1 MAGTIPAARQHLI
14 DAIADEARRHR
25 TVLPPKALVAF
36 INSYYRGVDED
47 DLREAGAKT
56 LAMAAISHVELGTQR
71 RHGQPIVR
79 VWNPDVERDGWST
92 PRTVV
97 EVVTDDMPFLVDS
110 LTMVLNGSGLSIHLM
125 VHPVL
130 HAQRDGRGRLTG
142 VGEGGIKED
151 AESWQRIEVDRF
163 AEPARLE
170 EVQARIIAVLD
181 DVRVAV
187 ADWPQMRAR
196 ATELATDLS
205 DGMPGVSR
213 ADATE
218 ASAFLA
224 WLADN
229 QFTFLGARDYRLER
243 GPARDRLIA
252 LPGTGLGLL
261 RTGGK
266 RPRPQPTILTGEIRR
281 RAREPAILVVTKANS
296 VSTVHRAT
304 YLDYI
309 GVKTFDP
316 AGRVTGE
323 RRFIGLFTSSTY
335 SAKPHEIPLLEQ
347 KVRRV
352 VDLIGVS
359 PVSHDG
365 KALLHVLE
373 TYPRDE
379 LFQSSTA
386 DLVRISRGVVNLYER
401 RRVRVFLRRDPYRR
415 FFSCLIYVPRDRYN
429 TQARVRIE
437 TILREELHGIALES
451 QVQISESTLAR
462 LHTLVRTDPGR
473 EVTADAERIE
483 TLITE
488 TLRTWSDRLRDELLA
503 RLPADL
509 GAEVATQYAGAFPAA
524 YQEEVS
530 ANDAI
535 MDIGELRA
543 LPPQAPALGLQL
555 RPGAAT
561 RRALHLRLYRRG
573 DPLAM
578 SDLLPMLEN
587 FDLRVQ
593 NERPYRIAS
602 DAEPGLWIQDL
613 EVTHAGGQTLDPEA
627 VGARF
632 EQAFFAV
639 WNGQVE
645 SDGFNRLVLA
655 AGLDWRQAMVLRAV
669 CRYLLQTG
677 LPFSQ
682 RYMESVLSRQ
692 PFIAQRLS
700 RLFEARFDP
709 ALAAAARNTRI
720 RALGREIDNALDQVT
735 GRDDDRIIRAFRSVI
750 AATLRTNHYQRDAT
764 GAHKKYLSLKLEPR
778 SIPELPKP
786 RPMFEIW
793 VYSPRVEGVHL
804 RMGMVARGGLRWS
817 DRREDFRTEILG
829 LMKAQNVKNTVIVPV
844 GAKGGF
850 VPRQLPASGREE
862 IQREG
867 TECYRIFIRALLD
880 ITDNVVDG
888 KVAPP
893 AEVVRYD
900 GDDPY
905 LVVAADKGTATFS
918 DTANALAAEYRFWLG
933 DAFAS
938 GGSAGYDHKKMAIT
952 ARGGWECVK
961 RHFRE
966 LGIDI
971 QAQDFTAAGIG
982 DMAGDVFGNAMLL
995 SRHIRLQAAFNHQH
1009 IFLDPE
1015 PDPARS
1021 FRERAR
1027 LFRLPRSTWADYEW
1041 RAISKGGGVYPRDAK
1056 QIPLSPQARALLGI
1070 DAGQASPPEII
1081 RAILKLPVDLI
1092 WNGGIGTYVKASHEA
1107 HSAIG
1112 DRANDAL
1119 RVDGRELR
1127 CRVVG
1132 EGGNLGLSQLG
1143 RIEYAQGGGRINTD
1157 FVDNSGGV
1165 DCSDHEV
1172 NIKILLDVAQRR
1184 RKLTRPARDRLLAE
1198 MTEEVAALVL
1208 RDNYLQSQAISLQ
1221 QAKAAD
1227 RLAEHAHLIR
1237 SLERD
1242 GVLDRALEYLPTA
1255 EEIEDRR
1262 RGGEG
1267 LTRPELSM
1275 VLAYAKIA
1283 LNNQLVQSDVPEDH
1297 YLSRELDRYF
1307 PDRLTRRYSDLL
1319 REHRLKREIIATAT
1333 TNSIVNRMGPNFVA
1347 RTQQDTGADAATVA
1361 RAYTVAREVFDVR
1374 DLWRAIEQL
1383 DNRVPA
1389 TVQYAM
1395 MHDTVAL
1402 LRQVSYWLIQ
1412 RHRRELG
1419 IEAQVERLR
1428 PGVRELSRT
1437 VPGWL
1442 GGLERSAY
1450 DTRAADLVRC
1460 GVPPELARTVAS
1472 SQALHCAPDIVEL
1485 ASARRLSVEAAAHA
1499 YVTVGSEF
1507 GLDWLRERI
1516 EALATE
1522 GHWHAVARGSL
1533 REGVYESHRRLAQR
1547 VLSETRERD
1556 PAAAVAQWT
1565 RAHAA
1570 EATHARGVV
1579 NDIRSQQ
1586 TAIDFASISVAL
1598 QAVRR
1603 LASPEG

>member
-14 DAIADEARRHR
+14 DAIADEVRRHR

-56 LAMAAISHVELGTQR
+56 LAMAAISHVELGKQR

-379 LFQSSTA
+379 LFQSSIA

-543 LPPQAPALGLQL
+543 LPAQAPALGLQL

-1027 LFRLPRSTWADYEW
+1027 LFRLPRSTWADYER

-1227 RLAEHAHLIR
+1227 RLGEHAHLIR

-1565 RAHAA
+1565 RGHAA
-1570 EATHARGVV
+1570 EAAHARGVV

>member
-14 DAIADEARRHR
+14 DAIADEVRRHR

-56 LAMAAISHVELGTQR
+56 LAMAAISHVELGKQR

-543 LPPQAPALGLQL
+543 LPAQAPALGLQL

-709 ALAAAARNTRI
+709 ALAAAARNTRV

-867 TECYRIFIRALLD
+867 TECYRIFIQALLD

-1027 LFRLPRSTWADYEW
+1027 LFRLPRSTWADYER

-1184 RKLTRPARDRLLAE
+1184 RKLRRPARDRLLAE

-1227 RLAEHAHLIR
+1227 RLGEHAHLIR

-1262 RGGEG
+1262 RAGEG

-1565 RAHAA
+1565 RGHAA
-1570 EATHARGVV
+1570 EAAHARGVV

>member
-1 MAGTIPAARQHLI
+1 MAGSIPAARQHLI
-14 DAIADEARRHR
+14 DAIAERARGRR
-25 TVLPPKALVAF
+25 TALPPRALAQFV
-36 INSYYRGVDED
+36 NSYYRGVDED
-47 DLREAGAKT
+47 DLRDAGPET
-56 LAMAAISHVELGTQR
+56 LAMAAISHVELGRQR
-71 RHGQPIVR
+71 RRGQAIVR
-79 VWNPDVERDGWST
+79 VANPDLERDGWT
-92 PRTVV
+92 CPRTVV
-97 EVVTDDMPFLVDS
+97 NVVTDDMPFLVDS
-110 LTMVLNGSGLSIHLM
+110 LTMVLNASGLSIHLM

-130 HAQRDGRGRLTG
+130 YAQRDGRGRLTG
-142 VGEGGIKED
+142 LAAEQDVHAH
-151 AESWQRIEVDRF
+151 AESWQHIEVDRMTD
-163 AEPARLE
+163 PARLA
-170 EVQARIIAVLD
+170 EVRARILAVLD
-181 DVRVAV
+181 DVRLAV
-187 ADWPQMRAR
+187 TDWPQMRAR
-196 ATELATDLS
+196 ATELAVDLS
-205 DGMPGVSR
+205 DGIPGVSR
-213 ADATE
+213 ADAAE
-218 ASAFLA
+218 AGTFLE
-224 WLADN
+224 WLADDH
-229 QFTFLGARDYRLER
+229 FTFLGARDYRLER
-243 GPARDRLIA
+243 GRTHDRLIA

-261 RTGGK
+261 RTDGS

-281 RAREPAILVVTKANS
+281 RAREPEILVVTKANT

-309 GVKTFDP
+309 GVKTFDA

-335 SAKPHEIPLLEQ
+335 SAKPHDIPLLKE
-347 KVRRV
+347 KVQRV

-379 LFQSSTA
+379 LFQSSVA

-401 RRVRVFLRRDPYRR
+401 RHVRAFLRRDPYRR

-429 TQARVRIE
+429 TQARMRIE
-437 TILREELHGIALES
+437 AILREELHGVALES

-473 EVTADAERIE
+473 EVNADADRIE
-483 TLITE
+483 ARITE
-488 TLRTWSDRLRDELLA
+488 TLRTWSDRLRDELAARFPAERVAELA
-503 RLPADL
+503 AR
-509 GAEVATQYAGAFPAA
+509 YANAFPSA

-530 ANDAI
+530 ASDAI
-535 MDIGELRA
+535 VDIGELSA
-543 LPPQAPALGLQL
+543 LPAQAPALGLQL
-555 RPGAAT
+555 RPGVAG
-561 RRALHLRLYRRG
+561 RRTLHLRLYRRG

-578 SDLLPMLEN
+578 SDMLPMLEN
-587 FDLRVQ
+587 FGLRVQ

-602 DAEPGLWIQDL
+602 DGDARLWIQDL
-613 EVTHAGGQTLDPEA
+613 EVSHADGQALDPAA

-632 EQAFFAV
+632 EEAFFAV
-639 WNGQVE
+639 WNGHAE
-645 SDGFNRLVLA
+645 SDGFNRLVL

-709 ALAAAARNTRI
+709 ALATTARNTRV
-720 RALGREIDNALDQVT
+720 RALGREISAALDKVT
-735 GRDDDRIIRAFRSVI
+735 ARDDDRIIRAFRAVLT
-750 AATLRTNHYQRDAT
+750 AMLRTNYFQRDAA
-764 GAHKKYLSLKLEPR
+764 GVRKPYLSFKLEPR

-793 VYSPRVEGVHL
+793 LYSPRVEGVHL

-817 DRREDFRTEILG
+817 DRREDFRTEVLG

-850 VPRQLPASGREE
+850 VPRQLPAGGREE

-867 TECYRIFIRALLD
+867 TECYRIFIRSLLD

-888 KVAPP
+888 KVVSP
-893 AEVVRYD
+893 ADVVRYD

-918 DTANALAAEYRFWLG
+918 DTANALAAEYGFWLG

-938 GGSAGYDHKKMAIT
+938 GGSAGYDHKKMGIT

-971 QAQDFTAAGIG
+971 QSQTFTVAGIG

-1015 PDPARS
+1015 PDAARGY
-1021 FRERAR
+1021 RERGR
-1027 LFRLPRSTWADYEW
+1027 LFRLPRSTWADYDR
-1041 RAISKGGGVYPRDAK
+1041 RAISRGGGVYPRDAK
-1056 QIPLSPQARALLGI
+1056 HIALSPQARTLLGI
-1070 DAGQASPPEII
+1070 EANQASPPEII
-1081 RAILKLPVDLI
+1081 RAVLKLPVDLL
-1092 WNGGIGTYVKASHEA
+1092 WNGGIGTYVKASHEP

-1112 DRANDAL
+1112 DRANDAV

-1132 EGGNLGLSQLG
+1132 EGGNLGVSQFG
-1143 RIEYAQGGGRINTD
+1143 RIEYAQSGGRINTD

-1172 NIKILLDVAQRR
+1172 NIKILLEVAQRR
-1184 RKLTRPARDRLLAE
+1184 RGLRRPARDRLLAE
-1198 MTEEVAALVL
+1198 MTEDVAALVL

-1221 QAKAAD
+1221 EAQAAE
-1227 RLAEHAHLIR
+1227 RLGEHAHLIR
-1237 SLERD
+1237 SLELG
-1242 GVLDRALEYLPTA
+1242 GVLDRGLEHLPSA
-1255 EEIEDRR
+1255 EEVEDRR
-1262 RGGEG
+1262 RAGVG
-1267 LTRPELSM
+1267 LTRPELAM
-1275 VLAYAKIA
+1275 VLSYAKIA
-1283 LNNQLVQSDVPEDH
+1283 LNQQLIESDVPEDA
-1297 YLSRELDRYF
+1297 YLSSELDRYF
-1307 PDRLTRRYSDLL
+1307 PDRLTRRYRDLL
-1319 REHRLKREIIATAT
+1319 RQHRLERELIATAT

-1374 DLWRAIEQL
+1374 ELWGEIEKL

-1389 TVQYAM
+1389 AVQYAM
-1395 MHDTVAL
+1395 MQETVAL

-1412 RHRRELG
+1412 RHRRSLG
-1419 IEAQVERLR
+1419 IEAQVQRLR
-1428 PGVRELSRT
+1428 PGVRELART
-1437 VPGWL
+1437 APAWLIGLDRTQHDARTAKLTQAGVP
-1442 GGLERSAY
+1442 
-1450 DTRAADLVRC
+1450 ADL
-1460 GVPPELARTVAS
+1460 AS
-1472 SQALHCAPDIVEL
+1472 SVAELYALHSAPDIVEL
-1485 ASARRLSVEAAAHA
+1485 AATRRLSVEGAARA
-1499 YVTVGSEF
+1499 YVAVGTEF
-1507 GLDWLRERI
+1507 GLDWLRQRI
-1516 EALATE
+1516 EGLDTA

-1533 REGVYESHRRLAQR
+1533 REALYESHRRLAQR
-1547 VLSETRERD
+1547 VLAETRERD
-1556 PAAAVAQWT
+1556 PAAAVAQWKRART
-1565 RAHAA
+1565 AEAAHALA
-1570 EATHARGVV
+1570 VV

-1586 TAIDFASISVAL
+1586 SSVDFASAAVAL

-1603 LASPEG
+1603 LSMSGN

>member
-1 MAGTIPAARQHLI
+1 
-14 DAIADEARRHR
+14 
-25 TVLPPKALVAF
+25 
-36 INSYYRGVDED
+36 
-47 DLREAGAKT
+47 
-56 LAMAAISHVELGTQR
+56 
-71 RHGQPIVR
+71 
-79 VWNPDVERDGWST
+79 
-92 PRTVV
+92 
-97 EVVTDDMPFLVDS
+97 
-110 LTMVLNGSGLSIHLM
+110 
-125 VHPVL
+125 
-130 HAQRDGRGRLTG
+130 
-142 VGEGGIKED
+142 
-151 AESWQRIEVDRF
+151 
-163 AEPARLE
+163 
-170 EVQARIIAVLD
+170 
-181 DVRVAV
+181 
-187 ADWPQMRAR
+187 
-196 ATELATDLS
+196 
-205 DGMPGVSR
+205 VSR

-543 LPPQAPALGLQL
+543 LPAQAPALGLQL

-692 PFIAQRLS
+692 PFHRPAAEPSIRGALRPGARRSGAQHPRPRS
-700 RLFEARFDP
+700 RPRDRQRARSGDRARRRPDNPCIPLGDRGDAAHQSLP
-709 ALAAAARNTRI
+709 ARRDRRSQEVPVAQARAAQHPGAAEAAADVRDLGVFAARRG
-720 RALGREIDNALDQVT
+720 RASARWA
-735 GRDDDRIIRAFRSVI
+735 RWR
-750 AATLRTNHYQRDAT
+750 
-764 GAHKKYLSLKLEPR
+764 
-778 SIPELPKP
+778 
-786 RPMFEIW
+786 
-793 VYSPRVEGVHL
+793 
-804 RMGMVARGGLRWS
+804 RGGLRWS

-829 LMKAQNVKNTVIVPV
+829 LMKAQN
-844 GAKGGF
+844 GQEHGHRAGRRQGRLR
-850 VPRQLPASGREE
+850 PRQLR
-862 IQREG
+862 
-867 TECYRIFIRALLD
+867 
-880 ITDNVVDG
+880 
-888 KVAPP
+888 PP
-893 AEVVRYD
+893 DARRSSVKE
-900 GDDPY
+900 PS
-905 LVVAADKGTATFS
+905 AT
-918 DTANALAAEYRFWLG
+918 
-933 DAFAS
+933 
-938 GGSAGYDHKKMAIT
+938 GSSSRRCSTSRTTWST
-952 ARGGWECVK
+952 ARW
-961 RHFRE
+961 
-966 LGIDI
+966 
-971 QAQDFTAAGIG
+971 
-982 DMAGDVFGNAMLL
+982 
-995 SRHIRLQAAFNHQH
+995 
-1009 IFLDPE
+1009 
-1015 PDPARS
+1015 PARRGRPLRRRRS
-1021 FRERAR
+1021 VPGRRRRQGHGDFLRYRERAR
-1027 LFRLPRSTWADYEW
+1027 R
-1041 RAISKGGGVYPRDAK
+1041 
-1056 QIPLSPQARALLGI
+1056 
-1070 DAGQASPPEII
+1070 
-1081 RAILKLPVDLI
+1081 
-1092 WNGGIGTYVKASHEA
+1092 
-1107 HSAIG
+1107 
-1112 DRANDAL
+1112 
-1119 RVDGRELR
+1119 RV
-1127 CRVVG
+1127 
-1132 EGGNLGLSQLG
+1132 
-1143 RIEYAQGGGRINTD
+1143 RI
-1157 FVDNSGGV
+1157 
-1165 DCSDHEV
+1165 
-1172 NIKILLDVAQRR
+1172 
-1184 RKLTRPARDRLLAE
+1184 
-1198 MTEEVAALVL
+1198 
-1208 RDNYLQSQAISLQ
+1208 
-1221 QAKAAD
+1221 
-1227 RLAEHAHLIR
+1227 
-1237 SLERD
+1237 
-1242 GVLDRALEYLPTA
+1242 
-1255 EEIEDRR
+1255 
-1262 RGGEG
+1262 
-1267 LTRPELSM
+1267 
-1275 VLAYAKIA
+1275 
-1283 LNNQLVQSDVPEDH
+1283 
-1297 YLSRELDRYF
+1297 
-1307 PDRLTRRYSDLL
+1307 
-1319 REHRLKREIIATAT
+1319 
-1333 TNSIVNRMGPNFVA
+1333 
-1347 RTQQDTGADAATVA
+1347 
-1361 RAYTVAREVFDVR
+1361 
-1374 DLWRAIEQL
+1374 
-1383 DNRVPA
+1383 
-1389 TVQYAM
+1389 
-1395 MHDTVAL
+1395 
-1402 LRQVSYWLIQ
+1402 
-1412 RHRRELG
+1412 
-1419 IEAQVERLR
+1419 
-1428 PGVRELSRT
+1428 
-1437 VPGWL
+1437 
-1442 GGLERSAY
+1442 
-1450 DTRAADLVRC
+1450 
-1460 GVPPELARTVAS
+1460 LAR
-1472 SQALHCAPDIVEL
+1472 
-1485 ASARRLSVEAAAHA
+1485 
-1499 YVTVGSEF
+1499 
-1507 GLDWLRERI
+1507 
-1516 EALATE
+1516 
-1522 GHWHAVARGSL
+1522 
-1533 REGVYESHRRLAQR
+1533 
-1547 VLSETRERD
+1547 
-1556 PAAAVAQWT
+1556 
-1565 RAHAA
+1565 
-1570 EATHARGVV
+1570 
-1579 NDIRSQQ
+1579 
-1586 TAIDFASISVAL
+1586 
-1598 QAVRR
+1598 
-1603 LASPEG
+1603 

>member
-1 MAGTIPAARQHLI
+1 
-14 DAIADEARRHR
+14 
-25 TVLPPKALVAF
+25 
-36 INSYYRGVDED
+36 
-47 DLREAGAKT
+47 
-56 LAMAAISHVELGTQR
+56 
-71 RHGQPIVR
+71 
-79 VWNPDVERDGWST
+79 
-92 PRTVV
+92 
-97 EVVTDDMPFLVDS
+97 MPFLVDS
-110 LTMVLNGSGLSIHLM
+110 LTMVLNDCGLSIHLM

-130 HAQRDGRGRLTG
+130 HVHRDARGRLTG
-142 VGEGGIKED
+142 VSED
-151 AESWQRIEVDRF
+151 GVKAHAESWQRIEVDQVMDATRL
-163 AEPARLE
+163 AEIRT
-170 EVQARIIAVLD
+170 RIMAVLD

-187 ADWPQMRAR
+187 ADWPQTRAR
-196 ATELATDLS
+196 ANEIAAELRDGLPGLPRS
-205 DGMPGVSR
+205 DAV
-213 ADATE
+213 E
-218 ASAFLA
+218 ASDFIE

-229 QFTFLGARDYRLER
+229 HFTFLGYREYRLSR
-243 GPARDRLIA
+243 GPTQDRLIA

-266 RPRPQPTILTGEIRR
+266 RPRPRPTVLTGEIRR
-281 RAREPAILVVTKANS
+281 RAREPSILVVTKANT

-309 GVKTFDP
+309 GVKTFDDD
-316 AGRVTGE
+316 GKVTGE

-335 SAKPHEIPLLEQ
+335 SAKPREIPLLKE
-347 KVRRV
+347 KVQRV

-365 KALLHVLE
+365 KALMHVLE

-379 LFQSSTA
+379 LFQASVP

-429 TQARVRIE
+429 TQARARIE
-437 TILREELHGIALES
+437 AILREELSGTALES

-462 LHTLVRTDPGR
+462 LHTLVRTAPDR
-473 EVTADAERIE
+473 EVNPDADHIE
-483 TLITE
+483 QRITE

-503 RLPADL
+503 RLPPDV
-509 GAEVATQYAGAFPAA
+509 GPSVAARYASAFPVA
-524 YQEEVS
+524 YQEDVS
-530 ANDAI
+530 AADAI
-535 MDIGELRA
+535 VDIEELRK
-543 LPPQAPALGLQL
+543 LPAQPPALGLQL
-555 RPGAAT
+555 RRGDAA
-561 RRALHLRLYRRG
+561 RKVLRLRLYRRG

-602 DAEPGLWIQDL
+602 DDGTGLWIQDL
-613 EVTHAGGQTLDPEA
+613 EVTHAGGQALDPAA

-632 EQAFFAV
+632 EEAFFAV
-639 WNGQVE
+639 RNGRAE

-669 CRYLLQTG
+669 CRYVLQTG

-682 RYMESVLSRQ
+682 RYMETVLSHH
-692 PFIAQRLS
+692 PAVAQRLS
-700 RLFEARFDP
+700 RLFESRFDP
-709 ALAAAARNTRI
+709 AIAPAARNARVRT
-720 RALGREIDNALDQVT
+720 LSREIDEALEKVT
-735 GRDDDRIIRAFRSVI
+735 GRDDDRILRAFRSVI
-750 AATLRTNHYQRDAT
+750 AASLRTNHYQKDAA
-764 GAHKKYLSLKLEPR
+764 GERKPYLSIKLEPR

-817 DRREDFRTEILG
+817 DRREDFRTEVLG

-850 VPRQLPASGREE
+850 VPKQLPSSGREE

-880 ITDNVVDG
+880 ITDNVVNG
-888 KVAPP
+888 KVVPP
-893 AEVVRYD
+893 AGVVRYD
-900 GDDPY
+900 PDDPY

-918 DTANALAAEYRFWLG
+918 DTANALSAEYGFWLG

-938 GGSAGYDHKKMAIT
+938 GGSAGYDHKKMGIT
-952 ARGGWECVK
+952 ARGAWECVK

-966 LGIDI
+966 MGIDT
-971 QAQDFTAAGIG
+971 QAQDFTVAGIG
-982 DMAGDVFGNAMLL
+982 DMAGDVFGNGMLL

-1009 IFLDPE
+1009 IFLDPD
-1015 PDPARS
+1015 PDTARS
-1021 FRERAR
+1021 FRERER
-1027 LFRLPRSTWADYEW
+1027 LFRLPRSSWTDYDR

-1056 QIPLSPQARALLGI
+1056 QIALSAQARALLGI
-1070 DAGQASPPEII
+1070 ETAQASPPEII
-1081 RAILKLPVDLI
+1081 RAILKLPVDLL
-1092 WNGGIGTYVKASHEA
+1092 WNGGIGTYVKASREA

-1112 DRANDAL
+1112 DRANDAV

-1143 RIEYAQGGGRINTD
+1143 RIEYALNGGRINTD

-1184 RKLTRPARDRLLAE
+1184 RKLGRAARDRLLAE
-1198 MTEEVAALVL
+1198 MTEDVAALVL
-1208 RDNYLQSQAISLQ
+1208 RDNYLQSLAISLQ
-1221 QAKAAD
+1221 EAQAAD
-1227 RLAEHAHLIR
+1227 RLGEHAHLIR
-1237 SLERD
+1237 SLELD
-1242 GVLDRALEYLPTA
+1242 GTLDRVLEYLPVA

-1262 RGGEG
+1262 GAGQG
-1267 LTRPELSM
+1267 LTRPELAM

-1283 LNNQLVQSDVPEDH
+1283 LNNQLVQSDVPEDP

-1307 PDRLTRRYSDLL
+1307 PERLTRRYAELL
-1319 REHRLKREIIATAT
+1319 REHRLRREIIATST

-1347 RTQQDTGADAATVA
+1347 RTQQDTGTDAATVA
-1361 RAYTVAREVFDVR
+1361 RAYTVAREAFEVR
-1374 DLWRAIEQL
+1374 ELWRAIEQL

-1395 MHDTVAL
+1395 VQDTVAL

-1412 RHRRELG
+1412 RHRRDLG
-1419 IEAQVERLR
+1419 IEAQVGRLR
-1428 PGVRELSRT
+1428 PGIRELSRA
-1437 VPGWL
+1437 VPDWL
-1442 GGLERSAY
+1442 GELQRSTFDA
-1450 DTRAADLVRC
+1450 RAAELIRS
-1460 GVPPELARTVAS
+1460 GVPADLARAVAS
-1472 SQALHCAPDIVEL
+1472 TSALQCAPDIVEL
-1485 ASARRLSVEAAAHA
+1485 AAARRMSIESAARA
-1499 YVTVGSEF
+1499 YNGVGAEF

-1516 EALATE
+1516 EALDTE

-1533 REGVYESHRRLAQR
+1533 REGLYESHRRLAQR
-1547 VLSETRERD
+1547 VLAESRERD
-1556 PAAAVAQWT
+1556 PEAAVRQWT
-1565 RAHAA
+1565 RTRAA

-1603 LASPEG
+1603 LATAEA

>member
-1 MAGTIPAARQHLI
+1 
-14 DAIADEARRHR
+14 
-25 TVLPPKALVAF
+25 
-36 INSYYRGVDED
+36 
-47 DLREAGAKT
+47 
-56 LAMAAISHVELGTQR
+56 
-71 RHGQPIVR
+71 
-79 VWNPDVERDGWST
+79 
-92 PRTVV
+92 
-97 EVVTDDMPFLVDS
+97 
-110 LTMVLNGSGLSIHLM
+110 LSIHLM

-130 HAQRDGRGRLTG
+130 HVHRDQGGRLRG
-142 VGEGGIKED
+142 VGENGIKSQ
-151 AESWQRIEVDRF
+151 AESWQRIEVDRV
-163 AEPARLE
+163 ADPARIR
-170 EVQARIIAVLD
+170 EVHARIIAVLD

-205 DGMPGVSR
+205 DGMPGVPR
-213 ADATE
+213 ADASE

-229 QFTFLGARDYRLER
+229 HFTFLGARDYRLER
-243 GPARDRLIA
+243 GSARDRLIA

-261 RTGGK
+261 RTGGR
-266 RPRPQPTILTGEIRR
+266 RPRPRPTVLSGEIRR
-281 RAREPAILVVTKANS
+281 RAREPVILVVTKANT

-309 GVKTFDP
+309 GVKTFAA
-316 AGRVTGE
+316 AGQVTGE

-347 KVRRV
+347 KVQRV

-379 LFQSSTA
+379 LFQSSVA
-386 DLVRISRGVVNLYER
+386 ELVRTSRGIVNLYER

-429 TQARVRIE
+429 TQARIRIE
-437 TILREELHGIALES
+437 AILREELAGIALES

-462 LHTLVRTDPGR
+462 LHTLVRTDPAR
-473 EVTADAERIE
+473 EVNADAERIE
-483 TLITE
+483 TRIAE
-488 TLRTWSDRLRDELLA
+488 TLRTWDDRLRDELLA
-503 RLPADL
+503 RLPPDEAP
-509 GAEVATQYAGAFPAA
+509 AITARFAGAFPAA
-524 YQEEVS
+524 YQEDVS
-530 ANDAI
+530 ASDAI
-535 MDIGELRA
+535 VDIGELSA
-543 LPPQAPALGLQL
+543 LPAQAPALRLEL
-555 RPGAAT
+555 RAGTAD
-561 RRALHLRLYRRG
+561 RRTLHLRLYRRG

-593 NERPYRIAS
+593 NERPYRIAN
-602 DAEPGLWIQDL
+602 DDGAGLWIQDL
-613 EVTHAGGQTLDPEA
+613 EVTHASGGSLDPVA

-632 EQAFFAV
+632 EAAFFAV
-639 WNGQVE
+639 REGRAE

-655 AGLDWRQAMVLRAV
+655 AGLDWRQVLVLRAV

-682 RYMESVLSRQ
+682 RYMESVLARH
-692 PFIAQRLS
+692 PALAQRLS

-709 ALAAAARNTRI
+709 ASGTTARAARG
-720 RALGREIDNALDQVT
+720 RALAREIDAALARVT
-735 GRDDDRIIRAFRSVI
+735 GRDEDRIIRAFRSVI
-750 AATLRTNHYQRDAT
+750 TAALRTNHYQR
-764 GAHKKYLSLKLEPR
+764 GAGGAPKDYLSLKLDPR
-778 SIPELPKP
+778 GIPELPKP
-786 RPMFEIW
+786 RPMYEIW

-804 RMGMVARGGLRWS
+804 RMGIVARGGLRWS

-850 VPRQLPASGREE
+850 VPKLLPASGREE

-880 ITDNVVDG
+880 VTDNVLDG
-888 KVAPP
+888 RVVAP
-893 AEVVRYD
+893 ADVVRYD

-918 DTANALAAEYRFWLG
+918 DTANALAADYGFWLG

-938 GGSAGYDHKKMAIT
+938 GGSAGYDHKKMGIT

-966 LGIDI
+966 LGVNI
-971 QAQDFTAAGIG
+971 QSQDFTVAGIG

-1009 IFLDPE
+1009 IFLDPD
-1015 PDPARS
+1015 PDPVRS

-1027 LFRLPRSTWADYEW
+1027 LFRLPRSSWADYDQ

-1056 QIPLSPQARALLGI
+1056 QIALSAQARALLGI
-1070 DAGQASPPEII
+1070 ESPQATPPEII
-1081 RAILKLPVDLI
+1081 RAVLRLPVDLL
-1092 WNGGIGTYVKASHEA
+1092 WNGGIGTYVKASYEA
-1107 HSAIG
+1107 HSTIG
-1112 DRANDAL
+1112 DRTNDPL
-1119 RVDGRELR
+1119 RVDGRDLR

-1132 EGGNLGLSQLG
+1132 EGGNLGFSQLG
-1143 RIEYAQGGGRINTD
+1143 RIEYAQAGGRINTD
-1157 FVDNSGGV
+1157 FVDNSAGV

-1172 NIKILLDVAQRR
+1172 NIKILLEVAQRR
-1184 RKLTRPARDRLLAE
+1184 RGLRKAARDRLLAE
-1198 MTEEVAALVL
+1198 MTEDVAVHVL

-1221 QAKAAD
+1221 QAQAAE
-1227 RLAEHAHLIR
+1227 RLGEHAHLIR
-1237 SLERD
+1237 SLELD
-1242 GVLDRALEYLPTA
+1242 GVLDRALEYLPSA

-1262 RGGEG
+1262 RAGEG
-1267 LTRPELSM
+1267 LTRPELAM
-1275 VLAYAKIA
+1275 VLSYAKIA
-1283 LNNQLVQSDVPEDH
+1283 LNHQLIESDVPEDP

-1307 PDRLTRRYSDLL
+1307 PERLTRRYSKLL

-1347 RTQQDTGADAATVA
+1347 RTQQDTGATAASVA
-1361 RAYTVAREVFDVR
+1361 RAYTVAREAFDVR
-1374 DLWRAIEQL
+1374 ELWGAIELL
-1383 DNRVPA
+1383 DNRIAPA
-1389 TVQYAM
+1389 VQYAM
-1395 MHDTVAL
+1395 MHDTVSL

-1412 RHRRELG
+1412 RQRDLT

-1428 PGVRELSRT
+1428 PGVRELARAA
-1437 VPGWL
+1437 PGWL
-1442 GGLERSAY
+1442 IGLERAAH
-1450 DTRAADLVRC
+1450 DARAAELAQA
-1460 GVPPELARTVAS
+1460 GVPADLAS
-1472 SQALHCAPDIVEL
+1472 SVAELYALHCAPDIVEL
-1485 ASARRLSVEAAAHA
+1485 AAARRLPVEAAARA
-1499 YVTVGSEF
+1499 YAAVGAEF

-1516 EALATE
+1516 EGLDTE

-1533 REGVYESHRRLAQR
+1533 REGLYASHRRLVQR
-1547 VLSETRERD
+1547 VLAETRERD
-1556 PAAAVAQWT
+1556 PVAAVAQWT
-1565 RAHAA
+1565 RARAA
-1570 EATHARGVV
+1570 ETAHARGVV

-1586 TAIDFASISVAL
+1586 TGVDFASVAVAL
-1598 QAVRR
+1598 QALRR
-1603 LASPEG
+1603 LAMAGN

>member
-1 MAGTIPAARQHLI
+1 MAGSIPAARQHLI
-14 DAIADEARRHR
+14 DAIAEQVRGLR
-25 TVLPPKALVAF
+25 TALPPKALTQF
-36 INSYYRGVDED
+36 INAYHRGVDED
-47 DLREAGAKT
+47 DLRDAGAET
-56 LAMAAISHVELGTQR
+56 LAMAAIGHLELGRQR
-71 RHGQPIVR
+71 RRGQPIVR
-79 VWNPDVERDGWST
+79 VANPDLERDGWT
-92 PRTVV
+92 CPRTVV
-97 EVVTDDMPFLVDS
+97 ELITDDMPFLVDS
-110 LTMVLNGSGLSIHLM
+110 LTIVLNASGLSIHMM

-130 HAQRDGRGRLTG
+130 YAQRDGRGRLTG
-142 VGEGGIKED
+142 LAEQDIRAH
-151 AESWQRIEVDRF
+151 AESWQRIEVDRVTD
-163 AEPARLE
+163 PARLA
-170 EVQARIIAVLD
+170 EVRARILAVLD

-187 ADWPQMRAR
+187 VDWPQMRAR
-196 ATELATDLS
+196 ATELAVDLS
-205 DGMPGVSR
+205 DGIPGVTR
-213 ADATE
+213 ADAAE
-218 ASAFLA
+218 AGTFLE

-229 QFTFLGARDYRLER
+229 HFTFLGARDYRLER
-243 GPARDRLIA
+243 GRSRDRLIA

-261 RTGGK
+261 RTGGS
-266 RPRPQPTILTGEIRR
+266 RPRPQPTTLTGEIRR
-281 RAREPAILVVTKANS
+281 RAREPDILVVTKANS

-316 AGRVTGE
+316 DGTVTGE

-335 SAKPHEIPLLEQ
+335 SAKPHDIPLLKE
-347 KVRRV
+347 KVQRV
-352 VDLIGVS
+352 VELIGVS

-379 LFQSSTA
+379 LFQSSVT

-401 RRVRVFLRRDPYRR
+401 RRVRAFMRRDPYRR

-429 TQARVRIE
+429 TQARMRIE
-437 TILREELHGIALES
+437 AILREELHGIALES

-473 EVTADAERIE
+473 EVAVDADRIE
-483 TLITE
+483 TRITE

-503 RLPADL
+503 RMPADKSTEI
-509 GAEVATQYAGAFPAA
+509 AARFANAFPSA

-530 ANDAI
+530 ASDAI
-535 MDIGELRA
+535 FDIGELRA
-543 LPPQAPALGLQL
+543 LPEQAPALGLQL
-555 RPGAAT
+555 RPGIAG
-561 RRALHLRLYRRG
+561 RRTLHLRLYRRG

-602 DAEPGLWIQDL
+602 DTGSGLWIQDL
-613 EVTHAGGQTLDPEA
+613 EVTHAGGQTLDPGVVA
-627 VGARF
+627 ARF
-632 EQAFFAV
+632 EEAFFAV
-639 WNGQVE
+639 WNGLTE

-709 ALAAAARNTRI
+709 ELSAAARNTRI
-720 RALGREIDNALDQVT
+720 RALGREIDAALDKVS

-750 AATLRTNHYQRDAT
+750 TAALRTNHYQRDAA
-764 GAHKKYLSLKLEPR
+764 GGPKRYLSLKLEPR

-880 ITDNVVDG
+880 ITDNVLDG
-888 KVAPP
+888 KVVRPP
-893 AEVVRYD
+893 DIVCYD

-918 DTANALAAEYRFWLG
+918 DTANALAADYRFWLG

-961 RHFRE
+961 RHFSE
-966 LGIDI
+966 FGVDT
-971 QAQDFTAAGIG
+971 QAQDFTVAGIG
-982 DMAGDVFGNAMLL
+982 DMAGDVFGNAMLQ

-1009 IFLDPE
+1009 IFLDPA
-1015 PDPARS
+1015 PDAARG
-1021 FRERAR
+1021 FRERDR
-1027 LFRLPRSTWADYEW
+1027 LFRLPRSTWGDYD
-1041 RAISKGGGVYPRDAK
+1041 RRLISKGGGVFPRDAK
-1056 QIPLSPQARALLGI
+1056 QIALSAQARALLGI
-1070 DAGQASPPEII
+1070 EAAQASPPEII
-1081 RAILKLPVDLI
+1081 RAILKLPVDLL

-1112 DRANDAL
+1112 DRANDVL

-1143 RIEYAQGGGRINTD
+1143 RIEYAQKGGRINTD

-1172 NIKILLDVAQRR
+1172 NIKILLEVAQRR
-1184 RKLTRPARDRLLAE
+1184 RNLTRNARNRLLAE
-1198 MTEEVAALVL
+1198 MTDEVAALVL

-1221 QAKAAD
+1221 EAKAAE
-1227 RLAEHAHLIR
+1227 RLGEHAHLIR
-1237 SLERD
+1237 VLELD
-1242 GVLDRALEYLPTA
+1242 GVLDRALEYLPSA

-1262 RGGEG
+1262 RAGEG
-1267 LTRPELSM
+1267 LTRPELAM

-1283 LNNQLVQSDVPEDH
+1283 LMNQLIQSDVPEDP

-1307 PDRLTRRYSDLL
+1307 PERLTRRYSDLL

-1333 TNSIVNRMGPNFVA
+1333 TNSIVNRMGPNFVT

-1361 RAYTVAREVFDVR
+1361 RAYTVAREAFDVR
-1374 DLWRAIEQL
+1374 ELWRAIEHL
-1383 DNRVPA
+1383 DNRIPA
-1389 TVQYAM
+1389 AVQYAM
-1395 MHDTVAL
+1395 MQDTVAL

-1412 RHRRELG
+1412 RHRRDLS
-1419 IEAQVERLR
+1419 IEVQVERLR
-1428 PGVRELSRT
+1428 SGVRELARSA
-1437 VPGWL
+1437 PDWL
-1442 GGLERSAY
+1442 VGLERTSHDAR
-1450 DTRAADLVRC
+1450 TAELERAGVPADL
-1460 GVPPELARTVAS
+1460 AS
-1472 SQALHCAPDIVEL
+1472 SVAELYALHSAPDIVEL
-1485 ASARRLSVEAAAHA
+1485 AAARRLSVDSAARA
-1499 YVTVGSEF
+1499 YATVGSEF
-1507 GLDWLRERI
+1507 GLDWLRQRI
-1516 EALATE
+1516 EALDTQ

-1533 REGVYESHRRLAQR
+1533 REGLYESHRRLSQR

-1565 RAHAA
+1565 RAHSADAA
-1570 EATHARGVV
+1570 HARSVV

-1586 TAIDFASISVAL
+1586 TAIDFASLSVAL